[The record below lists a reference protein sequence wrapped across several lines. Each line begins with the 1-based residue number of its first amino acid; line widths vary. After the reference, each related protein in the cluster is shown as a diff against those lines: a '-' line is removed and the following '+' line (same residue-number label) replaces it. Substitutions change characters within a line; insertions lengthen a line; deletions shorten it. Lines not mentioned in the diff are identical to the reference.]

1 MTKSDYGDHME
12 PDKKIAAAISA
23 VMSYIKTEEE
33 IIYQQSLAAPT
44 ATQEAAA
51 VPIKMWALSGRQ
63 AIMQMRNLMQMK
75 TFR

>member
-1 MTKSDYGDHME
+1 MQ

-33 IIYQQSLAAPT
+33 MVYQQTMAARAASQAATAKVPT
-44 ATQEAAA
+44 
-51 VPIKMWALSGRQ
+51 KMWALSGRQ
-63 AIMQMRNLMQMK
+63 AIMQMRSLMQMK

>member
-1 MTKSDYGDHME
+1 ME

-33 IIYQQSLAAPT
+33 IIYQQTLTDQAAPQA
-44 ATQEAAA
+44 ATAA
-51 VPIKMWALSGRQ
+51 VPTKMWALSGRQ
-63 AIMQMRNLMQMK
+63 ALMQMRHLMQMR

>member
-1 MTKSDYGDHME
+1 ME

-33 IIYQQSLAAPT
+33 IIYQQTMAAPD
-44 ATQEAAA
+44 AIQSAVAA
-51 VPIKMWALSGRQ
+51 VPTKMWALSGRQ
-63 AIMQMRNLMQMK
+63 AIMQMRHLMQMK

>member
-1 MTKSDYGDHME
+1 ME

-33 IIYQQSLAAPT
+33 IIYQQSMTASA
-44 ATQEAAA
+44 ATQAAAAAA
-51 VPIKMWALSGRQ
+51 VPTKMWALSGRQ
-63 AIMQMRNLMQMK
+63 AIMQMRTLMQLK

>member
-1 MTKSDYGDHME
+1 ME

-33 IIYQQSLAAPT
+33 IIYQQSTTAPAAS
-44 ATQEAAA
+44 QGAAA
-51 VPIKMWALSGRQ
+51 AGVPTKMWALSGRQ
-63 AIMQMRNLMQMK
+63 AIMQMRTLMQMK

>member
-1 MTKSDYGDHME
+1 ME
-12 PDKKIAAAISA
+12 PDRKITAAISA

-33 IIYQQSLAAPT
+33 IIYQQAMATPAAKQTTAAEVPT
-44 ATQEAAA
+44 
-51 VPIKMWALSGRQ
+51 KMWALSGRQ

>member
-1 MTKSDYGDHME
+1 MV

-33 IIYQQSLAAPT
+33 IIYQQAMAAPT
-44 ATQEAAA
+44 AAQTPAA
-51 VPIKMWALSGRQ
+51 VPTKMWALSGRQ
-63 AIMQMRNLMQMK
+63 AIMQMRNLMQLK